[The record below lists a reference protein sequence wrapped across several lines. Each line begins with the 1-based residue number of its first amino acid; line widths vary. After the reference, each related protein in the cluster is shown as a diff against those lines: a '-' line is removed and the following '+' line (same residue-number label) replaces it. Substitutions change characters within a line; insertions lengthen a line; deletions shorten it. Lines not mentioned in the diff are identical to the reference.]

1 MRFLLDT
8 DHISI
13 LQKQSGPEFAALMAR
28 IAQVRRADLGFCIVS
43 FHEQVLGCNTYIAQA
58 KTTADIVRGYR
69 MFDRVLSA
77 FAAALVLPFDSNASA
92 VFSGLIAQR
101 VRIAT
106 MDLRIASIALSQGLT
121 LVTRNSRDF
130 SKVPSLVLEDWTI
143 LPIRPRVR
151 VRSRALRQRPRL
163 DLPDRPYPA

>member
-1 MRFLLDT
+1 MKFLLDT

-13 LQKQSGPEFAALMAR
+13 LQKQTGPEYAALLAR
-28 IAQVRRADLGFCIVS
+28 LALVPRADLAFCIVS

-58 KTTADIVRGYR
+58 KTPADIVRGYQ

-77 FAAALVLPFDSNASA
+77 FAAALVLPFDTKASA
-92 VFSGLIAQR
+92 VFDGLVGQR

-121 LVTRNSRDF
+121 FLTRKARDF
-130 SKVPSLVLEDWTI
+130 SKVSGLVIEDWTI
-143 LPIRPRVR
+143 
-151 VRSRALRQRPRL
+151 
-163 DLPDRPYPA
+163 